1 MFLRFAFS
9 ILEKT
14 CAAIKTLDI
23 SNSLMHNNSM
33 MYTIHFTNLESADAE
48 FAHFHDVFDHLRTHN
63 FTATVKRDGRVIAT
77 WSPSDGLDMSY
88 FIPMDMESFENVQ

>member
-1 MFLRFAFS
+1 MFPRYVIS

-23 SNSLMHNNSM
+23 PNVMMHNDYM

-77 WSPSDGLDMSY
+77 WSPSDGLDMS
-88 FIPMDMESFENVQ
+88 FPSMESFENV

>member
-1 MFLRFAFS
+1 MFPRCVIS

-23 SNSLMHNNSM
+23 SNVLMHNDSM

-48 FAHFHDVFDHLRTHN
+48 FAHFHDVLDHLRTHN

-77 WSPSDGLDMSY
+77 WSQSDGLDMS
-88 FIPMDMESFENVQ
+88 FPIMESFENV

>member
-1 MFLRFAFS
+1 MFPRCVIC

-14 CAAIKTLDI
+14 CAVIKTLDI
-23 SNSLMHNNSM
+23 SNVLMHNDSM

-48 FAHFHDVFDHLRTHN
+48 FAHFHDVLDHLRTHN

-77 WSPSDGLDMSY
+77 WSQSDGLDMSY

>member
-1 MFLRFAFS
+1 MFPRCVIC

-23 SNSLMHNNSM
+23 PNVLMHNDFM
-33 MYTIHFTNLESADAE
+33 MSTIHFTHLESADAE

-77 WSPSDGLDMSY
+77 WSPSDGLDMS
-88 FIPMDMESFENVQ
+88 FPSMESFENV

>member
-1 MFLRFAFS
+1 MFPRCVIC

-23 SNSLMHNNSM
+23 PNVLMHNDSM
-33 MYTIHFTNLESADAE
+33 MYTIHFTNLESADAG
-48 FAHFHDVFDHLRTHN
+48 FAHFHDVLDHLRTHN

-77 WSPSDGLDMSY
+77 WSPSDGLDMS
-88 FIPMDMESFENVQ
+88 FPSMESFENV